1 MHVQRIHIG
10 GWFQRTTLHLSEI
23 YDFLIEGTTALNLD
37 AKKLSEL
44 RKKLNIASAKLQ
56 VEGFEY
62 ILITTKNDLSIK
74 VFEDG
79 LIVLQNDFKAGDEIS
94 KDIKILTDY
103 YEQCLSPAFSYIFS
117 LGAPIPKE
125 LANIKTVYPY
135 FVVVKDAKKNEIIE
149 LLTTFKQKKYF
160 EVSSNKFDLY
170 RGDKFYII
178 NTKGA
183 SLDTISRFIEE
194 QIFLREFKGQLHRY
208 LNLHRIIWERIADVK
223 ERGEIKG
230 RDVGEFKDKV
240 DGYAKTINLIETRI
254 NQMGTYL
261 HTRESIA
268 KGDTDL
274 KAFSTVLEY
283 RYEALG
289 NTLSYLQEIWVMT
302 KNYVDSAS
310 SLFSDLQAQA
320 TQNSVENLTI
330 VTSMGVG
337 ATVIGLFTTDSVPE
351 FTAFGFAYF
360 LALALV
366 GYGSRKATQWFY
378 SRKTY
383 RFSDIDYDKSIE

>member
-1 MHVQRIHIG
+1 MQVQRIHIG

-23 YDFLIEGTTALNLD
+23 YDFLISGSSSLNLD
-37 AKKLSEL
+37 ADKLTELKKKLH
-44 RKKLNIASAKLQ
+44 IVSAELQ
-56 VEGFEY
+56 VDGFEY
-62 ILITTKNDLSIK
+62 IKITTKDDLTIK

-79 LIVLQNDFKAGDEIS
+79 LIVLQNDFKDGDEIS

-103 YEQCLSPAFSYIFS
+103 YEQRLSPAFSYIFS

-135 FVVVKDAKKNEIIE
+135 FVVLNDATRTEIE
-149 LLTTFKQKKYF
+149 GLLEKFKQKKYF
-160 EVSSNKFDLY
+160 EVTADQFELF

-178 NTKGA
+178 NSKGA
-183 SLDTISRFIEE
+183 TLDMITRFIEE

-223 ERGEIKG
+223 ERGQIKG
-230 RDVGEFKDKV
+230 GDVGAFKDKV
-240 DGYAKTINLIETRI
+240 EGYAKTINLIETRI

-268 KGDTDL
+268 KKDVSL
-274 KAFSTVLEY
+274 SSFNTVLEY

-289 NTLSYLQEIWVMT
+289 NTLSYLKEIWVMT
-302 KNYVDSAS
+302 KNYVDSATK
-310 SLFSDLQAQA
+310 LFSDLQAQA
-320 TQNSVENLTI
+320 TQDSVENLTI

-337 ATVIGLFTTDSVPE
+337 ATIIGLFTTDSVPE
-351 FTAFGFAYF
+351 FTVFGFGYF
-360 LALALV
+360 IVLALI

-378 SRKTY
+378 TRKTY
-383 RFSDIDYDKSIE
+383 SFSDVDYDKSIE